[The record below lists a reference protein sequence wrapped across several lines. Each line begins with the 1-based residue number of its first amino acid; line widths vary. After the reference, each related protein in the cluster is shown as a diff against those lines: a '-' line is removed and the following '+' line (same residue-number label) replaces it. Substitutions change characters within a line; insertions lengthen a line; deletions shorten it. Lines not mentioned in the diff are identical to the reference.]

1 MKKSR
6 FLFFLLA
13 LLLSPAIFAVSVP
26 AIHAG
31 LYPNERH
38 ARMADLD
45 YLVGIWQMT
54 RRERIAGGQFAE
66 AIGTRSCVWVL
77 DRTAIRCDDIFSHV
91 RATDGFPDLYEPRD
105 RLFYVTFNEQDG
117 NYEFLY
123 MSALSAEKSIFP
135 AEFDVGSKT
144 LLHTVPGEF
153 PGMGSGET
161 VQSNWQKLIDDN
173 QIREELKMLSGD
185 GDTMESIEIT
195 LRRMVGRNKD
205 GLFF

>member
-1 MKKSR
+1 
-6 FLFFLLA
+6 
-13 LLLSPAIFAVSVP
+13 LLLSSALGAVSVP

-31 LYPNERH
+31 LYPSERH

-45 YLVGIWQMT
+45 YMVGIWELT
-54 RRERIAGGQFAE
+54 SRETISGGQFAE
-66 AIGTRSCVWVL
+66 ASGTRSCVWVL
-77 DRTAIRCDDIFSHV
+77 DRTAIRCDDIFTHI
-91 RATDGFPDLYEPRD
+91 RATDRFPDLYEPRD

-144 LLHTVPGEF
+144 LLHEVPGEF
-153 PGMGSGET
+153 LGEDGAAM
-161 VQSNWQKLIDDN
+161 QSSRQELIDDN
-173 QIREELKMLSGD
+173 QIREQHKLMSDD
-185 GDTMESIEIT
+185 GDTMESVEIT
-195 LRRMVGRNKD
+195 LRRMIGGNKD